1 MAKYISYRI
10 LWFFIV
16 LFLIISIVYFST
28 SMTMWKFWP
37 SQSTFVEFLAVVF
50 SRYLQFWRNVIFSW
64 DWGKASSGQDAWEL
78 LVFRMPRTLR
88 IVLAT
93 FAISLFIGILLGVI
107 SAFTRKGL
115 FDQVITFFTLV
126 FGSIP
131 NYILIFFFMMFFGY
145 YLKWFPP
152 IPPPESDGLWRT
164 LQGAIIP
171 VMALSLMPIA
181 KITSMMRGEF
191 KEIFESDYT
200 LLLKTK
206 GMTEHQMIL
215 RHHLKNAIIPVLPE
229 ISNTFIIVLSSSF
242 ILERINNTAGV
253 AALLFNS
260 LFSPI
265 MGAYYISVDINT
277 TVLVCAFYSG
287 LSMLLVLT
295 ADIVLAFLDPRVK
308 MGAKKRND

>member
-10 LWFFIV
+10 LWFFII

-37 SQSTFVEFLAVVF
+37 RQSTFAEFLAVVF
-50 SRYLQFWRNVIFSW
+50 SRYLQHTKNVLFAW
-64 DWGKASSGQDAWEL
+64 DWGKASTGQDAWEL

-88 IVLAT
+88 IIGLT
-93 FAISLFIGILLGVI
+93 FGFSILIGILLGII
-107 SAFTRKGL
+107 SAFHRKGF
-115 FDQVITFFTLV
+115 FDQIITFFTLV

-131 NYILIFFFMMFFGY
+131 NYVLIFFFMMFFGY
-145 YLKWFPP
+145 HLKWFPP
-152 IPPPESDGLWRT
+152 IPPPESEGLLRT
-164 LQGAIIP
+164 MQGTIIP
-171 VMALSLMPIA
+171 VMALTLMPIA
-181 KITSMMRGEF
+181 KITSMIRGEF

-206 GMTEHQMIL
+206 GMNEHQMIL
-215 RHHLKNAIIPVLPE
+215 RHHLKNAMIPILPE

-260 LFSPI
+260 LFSPM
-265 MGAYYISVDINT
+265 MGSYYMSIDINT

-287 LSMLLVLT
+287 ISMFLVLV
-295 ADIVLAFLDPRVK
+295 ADIFLAVLDPRIRL
-308 MGAKKRND
+308 GAGKENL